1 MVKRHNK
8 QNNDIFVNTISNYIS
23 IFCGHQSVF
32 YHSIFTEKNTAPLFY
47 NKHEQMFII
56 KCV

>member
-32 YHSIFTEKNTAPLFY
+32 YH
-47 NKHEQMFII
+47 
-56 KCV
+56 